1 MSITRVTAQNAE
13 LYRQAE
19 IKKID
24 RRQAEL
30 LQEEQRVH
38 EQLAAN
44 EKKRI
49 EANRL
54 MNRSGQNVDKMA

>member
-13 LYRQAE
+13 LYRLAE

-30 LQEEQRVH
+30 VQEERRVH

-44 EKKRI
+44 EKQRI

>member
-24 RRQAEL
+24 RRQDEL

>member
-30 LQEEQRVH
+30 VQEEQRVH
-38 EQLAAN
+38 DQLAAN
-44 EKKRI
+44 EKQRI

>member
-30 LQEEQRVH
+30 VQEERRVH

-44 EKKRI
+44 EKQRI

>member
-30 LQEEQRVH
+30 VQEERRVH
-38 EQLAAN
+38 DQLAAN
-44 EKKRI
+44 EKQRI

>member
-30 LQEEQRVH
+30 IQEEQRVH

>member
-19 IKKID
+19 IKNID

-30 LQEEQRVH
+30 VQEERRVH
-38 EQLAAN
+38 DQLAAN
-44 EKKRI
+44 EKQRI